1 MPIQLLA
8 VYHDDIFVCDI
19 FLSLSSQ
26 TSLKLEKQKAH
37 HYERKYIE
45 ARICC
50 EERGKRLED
59 TEKKLR
65 QLQESMTR

>member
-1 MPIQLLA
+1 M
-8 VYHDDIFVCDI
+8 
-19 FLSLSSQ
+19 
-26 TSLKLEKQKAH
+26 LEKQKAKDF
-37 HYERKYIE
+37 ERKYNQ
-45 ARICC
+45 AKICS